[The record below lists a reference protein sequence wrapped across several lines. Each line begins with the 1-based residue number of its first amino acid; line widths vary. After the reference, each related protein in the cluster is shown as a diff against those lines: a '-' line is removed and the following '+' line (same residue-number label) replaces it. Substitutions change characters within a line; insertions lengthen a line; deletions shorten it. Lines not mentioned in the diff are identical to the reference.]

1 MTKQE
6 KYTYKDFLAEF
17 KDDKICLERIFQI
30 RFRNTKECPSCKRSF
45 KYYPMKNVKYYQCQW
60 CAHKISPTA
69 NTIFHKSSTSLTTWF
84 LAIFLFSHSK
94 NGVSAKEFQRLSG
107 VTYKCAWRICNQI
120 RKLFSKLPN
129 NLSGIIELDETYYG
143 GKEKNKHSEKK
154 QSGTQGRSIKT
165 KKPILGA
172 IERDGNVITEVVS
185 YTSASMVKDFVLN
198 NIVPESSINTDTYRS
213 YMALSKMGF
222 KHETV
227 NHSKGEYKKGTC
239 HTNTIEGF
247 WSQLKRSIQGTYHHV
262 SQKYLQD
269 YVNEFSY
276 RYNMRKEPQ
285 ALFPEILH
293 QSAQLLLIKY

>member
-1 MTKQE
+1 MSKQE

-17 KDDKICLERIFQI
+17 KDDKVCLERIFQI
-30 RFRNTKECPSCKRSF
+30 RYGNTKNCPSCKRAF
-45 KYYPMKNVKYYQCQW
+45 KYYPMNNVKYYQCQW

-120 RKLFSKLPN
+120 RKLFNTLPHY
-129 NLSGIIELDETYYG
+129 LSGIIELDETYYG
-143 GKEKNKHSEKK
+143 GKEKNKHADKK
-154 QSGTQGRSIKT
+154 QPGTQGRSVKT

-172 IERDGNVITEVVS
+172 IEREGKVITQVVPH
-185 YTSASMVKDFVLN
+185 TSASMIKTFVVN
-198 NIVPESSINTDTYRS
+198 NLDLKSTLNTDTYRS
-213 YMALSKMGF
+213 YMQLSKIGF

-227 NHSKGEYKKGTC
+227 NHSKGEYRKGTC
-239 HTNTIEGF
+239 HTNTMEGF

-293 QSAQLLLIKY
+293 RSAQLLLIKR